1 MNKNPSLIEAKVS
14 QPGEDFLTD
23 SSKSPA
29 SMAQSNKQWVGTC
42 LYQEWCKPLL
52 ISCEAAF
59 GYEQVAKRIA
69 NIRLTNS
76 EYRFGYWSYCKLD
89 I

>member
-1 MNKNPSLIEAKVS
+1 MNKNPPLVEAKVS
-14 QPGEDFLTD
+14 QPGEDFLTE

-52 ISCEAAF
+52 ISCKAAF

-69 NIRLTNS
+69 NIRLTR
-76 EYRFGYWSYCKLD
+76 EEMDKKRDLLR
-89 I
+89 